1 MEKTYWLL
9 EGEKLAAGSFQG
21 TRWDGNCVILEEGCR
36 SGIYMSPIC
45 EERPF
50 QKAVASWNS
59 STPEGSSVEIQLR
72 IWRQGEG
79 GEQPSQWYSWGMW
92 GVHIDRKSR
101 SITEEEAPDEGI
113 SMDTDT
119 LSLSGRKALRFQFRV
134 LFTGEKESP
143 SLYLLGLTV
152 PVEKPERNMDSAGL
166 VPWPQNLPFRAETEV
181 PACSQLLRDPVFAR
195 VICSAVTVQMLTARG
210 TDDFLPEEI
219 AWCNYDSAMDGHG
232 NWSFSTAMA
241 GELGYRAWAAYL
253 PPEELL
259 WELAAGRP
267 VGVSVRYSNEP
278 DHAKLPY
285 LENAPGNTPGHLLV
299 LYGYEREGDILW
311 LLAADP
317 YGERNETARRRYRWE
332 HFLKAWSGR
341 LTYLVHEK
349 RKGFSQKAIER
360 IPVTF
365 LGKENGE
372 YELFFGKNRLVLEPS
387 EIGSCVL
394 LSAEEAENGRLS
406 VCVPFFGSIT
416 QRGLLSLP
424 TEAVEY
430 GKNRGPLKGMLVD
443 RRGHTYEGVLGR

>member
-143 SLYLLGLTV
+143 SLYL
-152 PVEKPERNMDSAGL
+152 
-166 VPWPQNLPFRAETEV
+166 
-181 PACSQLLRDPVFAR
+181 
-195 VICSAVTVQMLTARG
+195 
-210 TDDFLPEEI
+210 
-219 AWCNYDSAMDGHG
+219 
-232 NWSFSTAMA
+232 
-241 GELGYRAWAAYL
+241 
-253 PPEELL
+253 
-259 WELAAGRP
+259 
-267 VGVSVRYSNEP
+267 
-278 DHAKLPY
+278 
-285 LENAPGNTPGHLLV
+285 
-299 LYGYEREGDILW
+299 
-311 LLAADP
+311 
-317 YGERNETARRRYRWE
+317 
-332 HFLKAWSGR
+332 
-341 LTYLVHEK
+341 
-349 RKGFSQKAIER
+349 
-360 IPVTF
+360 
-365 LGKENGE
+365 
-372 YELFFGKNRLVLEPS
+372 
-387 EIGSCVL
+387 
-394 LSAEEAENGRLS
+394 
-406 VCVPFFGSIT
+406 
-416 QRGLLSLP
+416 
-424 TEAVEY
+424 
-430 GKNRGPLKGMLVD
+430 
-443 RRGHTYEGVLGR
+443 